1 MHGVRSEIQR
11 CCAWIE
17 KFQIHGF
24 DYNFIVNNEIIDPIL
39 NPFITYLHF
48 SFIKL
53 IGFQM
58 TQLLGN
64 LKFIIFNMK
73 YYINMK

>member
-1 MHGVRSEIQR
+1 MHGVQSEIQG
-11 CCAWIE
+11 CCAWIK

-24 DYNFIVNNEIIDPIL
+24 DYKFIVNNEIIEPIL
-39 NPFITYLHF
+39 NPYITYLHI

-58 TQLLGN
+58 TLSLGE
-64 LKFIIFNMK
+64 FEIHHI
-73 YYINMK
+73 